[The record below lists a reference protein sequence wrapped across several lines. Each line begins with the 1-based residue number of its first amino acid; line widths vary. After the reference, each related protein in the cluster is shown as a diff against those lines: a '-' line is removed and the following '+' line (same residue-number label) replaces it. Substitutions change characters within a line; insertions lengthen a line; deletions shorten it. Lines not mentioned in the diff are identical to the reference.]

1 MHELSHISEHGMIQE
16 MTKKTVLTIL
26 VLAILAAGTT
36 AVLARMRKE
45 VVALSVPER
54 TPRSLNQEGNTQVT
68 FTVKIDQRVWKPMLQ
83 MQGTSGKWQKIA
95 KLHDNGKNGDQTK
108 GDKNYTTVKT
118 IQGQKVTLR
127 VAAKKGLRKLLVSEP
142 FVVEYHPVPPGF
154 KRYEDPDIS
163 LIYPENMTAKE
174 LESNPGSKLRTI
186 EFADSSQDKIFMID
200 VFQLDKDQ
208 TIIEYADEGDWTF
221 PEPWREHFE
230 IMTMNGMT
238 VLKSK
243 LPSWQFVRNRKHYEI
258 TNGIPGWEEG
268 IHNLNDATFEQIL
281 NSITLL

>member
-1 MHELSHISEHGMIQE
+1 MRELSHISEHGMIQE
-16 MTKKTVLTIL
+16 MTKKTALTIL

-54 TPRSLNQEGNTQVT
+54 TPRSLNQEGNTQVK

-83 MQGTSGKWQKIA
+83 MQGTDGKWQKIA

-142 FVVEYHPVPPGF
+142 FVMGYSPVPHGF
-154 KRYEDPDIS
+154 KKYEDPDIS
-163 LIYPENMTAKE
+163 LIYPESMISE
-174 LESNPGSKLRTI
+174 RH
-186 EFADSSQDKIFMID
+186 DSSGSDNNNDYHSIDFFNNEHTKEFSITIFR
-200 VFQLDKDQ
+200 LEKDQ
-208 TIIEYADEGDWTF
+208 TIIEYADEGDWVF
-221 PEPWREHFE
+221 PEPWRE
-230 IMTMNGMT
+230 
-238 VLKSK
+238 
-243 LPSWQFVRNRKHYEI
+243 
-258 TNGIPGWEEG
+258 
-268 IHNLNDATFEQIL
+268 
-281 NSITLL
+281 